1 MSDLSPGKL
10 AFLIIT
16 AREFDAKTAP
26 VEPDPGS
33 NPSDDG
39 ERAVIEDLEGDA
51 TETELADALKGLNGD
66 EMDELLALMWLGRGD
81 FAPSEWPDALRQ
93 ARQRG
98 FGPAADSLMATPLHA
113 DHLAEGA
120 AALGWDV
127 ESEEERHL

>member
-10 AFLIIT
+10 AFIIVK

-39 ERAVIEDLEGDA
+39 GRAVIEDLGGDM
-51 TETELADALKGLNGD
+51 TETELADALRGLNGD

-81 FAPSEWPDALRQ
+81 FAPSEWTDALLQ
-93 ARQRG
+93 ARRRG
-98 FGPAADSLMATPLHA
+98 FGSPVDYLMATPLLA

-120 AALGWDV
+120 ALLGWDV
-127 ESEEERHL
+127 ESAEERHL

>member
-1 MSDLSPGKL
+1 MPDLSPGKL
-10 AFLIIT
+10 AFIILK

-39 ERAVIEDLEGDA
+39 ERAVLADLGGDA
-51 TETELADALKGLNGD
+51 TESELADALSGLNGD

-98 FGPAADSLMATPLHA
+98 FGRAADYLMATPLLA

-127 ESEEERHL
+127 ESEE

>member
-1 MSDLSPGKL
+1 MPDLSPDKL
-10 AFLIIT
+10 AFIILK

-39 ERAVIEDLEGDA
+39 ERAVIEDLGDDT

-98 FGPAADSLMATPLHA
+98 FGPAADYLMATPLLA

-120 AALGWDV
+120 AALGWDI
-127 ESEEERHL
+127 EAEEERHL